1 MNLENLSQAVIQ
13 GNIKKIKNIIEDKL
27 SQGVE
32 PELILNEGLLKG
44 MKKVGEKYSK
54 QDFCIPEVLLSSRA
68 MHAGMHIITPLIK
81 NESMLNVKVVI
92 GVVAGDLHDVGKNLV
107 VMMLRSRGFEV
118 IDLGIDVSSDKFVE
132 AINKFN
138 PDIVAMSSLLTTTM
152 HIIAETV
159 RKIKS
164 ESYYK
169 HTKIMI
175 GGAPVT
181 KEYAEAV
188 SADGYGKDAEEAVQ
202 IALKLVNLS

>member
-1 MNLENLSQAVIQ
+1 
-13 GNIKKIKNIIEDKL
+13 
-27 SQGVE
+27 
-32 PELILNEGLLKG
+32 
-44 MKKVGEKYSK
+44 
-54 QDFCIPEVLLSSRA
+54 